1 MAGTSD
7 QIRASRRSASDRG
20 QSLTVSN
27 AGPGHES
34 NQLGSTTNK
43 DTNTLNLDPDPEF
56 WPNLTRI
63 QGYVNNFEKKIKI
76 ILEGKKYF
84 YKSLRK

>member
-34 NQLGSTTNK
+34 NQLGCTTNK
-43 DTNTLNLDPDPEF
+43 DPNTLNLDPDPEF
-56 WPNLTRI
+56 WPNLYPDPSPDPDP
-63 QGYVNNFEKKIKI
+63 G
-76 ILEGKKYF
+76 LW
-84 YKSLRK
+84 YKF